1 MGGGLGGMGWD
12 GMKGMGWEN
21 ASRWLLTST
30 AFVLVDEGD
39 DEEEEE
45 DEEDG
50 LWGFWGG
57 FGGGWVRLGWVR

>member
-1 MGGGLGGMGWD
+1 MGWD
-12 GMKGMGWEN
+12 GTKGMGWEN

-50 LWGFWGG
+50 LWGFGGG
-57 FGGGWVRLGWVR
+57 FGGG